1 MAQLAV
7 DTVGRKHLRQERIGF
22 VKSVRFYPG
31 TIPPGSKWQGEQK
44 YAPDKWPAPDVDSGS
59 ERTRILIQRLAIT
72 DAAGRR
78 CEVRPY
84 RAGPPPGPVAA
95 RVADEFRAAQGAQAK
110 LLSRP
115 RVAR

>member
-7 DTVGRKHLRQERIGF
+7 DPVGRKHLRQERIGF
-22 VKSVRFYPG
+22 VKCVRF
-31 TIPPGSKWQGEQK
+31 IREQSRLG
-44 YAPDKWPAPDVDSGS
+44 ANGRASRSTPRTSGLPPDVDSGS